1 MKRIISIVVIVFLL
15 TGCSTSNK
23 KLIKEEK
30 IEKQEEVKEQYIDDN
45 PITIGIYE
53 NNYNLVKDFKTAKE
67 NFKDIVFSV
76 YYTQDAYLEDN
87 TQKYNWNKYYVQ
99 YNNIDNYKIGYAFS
113 FYVGD
118 TFVEKTILEPDTF
131 AFNPYFYIYLYD
143 DIHQTDGVSYSHLE
157 REDVTDNTIFSAIKI
172 YLVES
177 DKITSPIKL
186 TAFTYNDKED
196 FDEFNKYRGK
206 SSYSVNI
213 DWE

>member
-1 MKRIISIVVIVFLL
+1 MRKIICIIVMIFLL
-15 TGCSTSNK
+15 TSCTSVEK
-23 KLIKEEK
+23 KAKKENVK
-30 IEKQEEVKEQYIDDN
+30 KQEEVVEKYIDDN

-53 NNYNLVKDFKTAKE
+53 NNSNLVKDFKTTKE

-76 YYTQDAYLEDN
+76 YYTQDSYLENN
-87 TQKYNWNKYYVQ
+87 TQKYNWNKYYTN
-99 YNNIDNYKIGYAFS
+99 YENIDNYKIGYAFS

-118 TFVEKTILEPDTF
+118 TFIEKTILEPDTF

-157 REDVTDNTIFSAIKI
+157 REDVNENTIFSSIKI

-177 DKITSPIKL
+177 EKITSPIEL

-196 FDEFNKYRGK
+196 FDEENKYRGK
-206 SSYSVNI
+206 SFYRMKI